1 MILFDTSKKYQKIYN
16 GCTQLTD
23 EIFSYLPNLTYLD
36 CTNCDQLTNSFDK
49 IPCLTTLQQRS
60 WYIGYPVE
68 IFNNLIARG
77 VNVLIR

>member
-49 IPCLTTLQQRS
+49 IPCLTTLLQGK
-60 WYIGYPVE
+60 WFCGYPVE
-68 IFNNLIARG
+68 IVDNLVSRG
-77 VNVLIR
+77 IDVSF